1 MADRIGRLLG
11 NVFAG
16 PDQDPVAVASPP
28 ATNGNGKRAP
38 SPTEAKGVITP
49 PRADFIG
56 PNGTANLIYVDGLSP
71 SDVDTVSRRTAFAAA
86 VYAYAAMSYRAEKV
100 SEPPLMVVEE
110 DDDGNEEWLTDHP
123 LADLL
128 EEPSPDFDMGE
139 ILYQTR
145 LYRDATGAALWVLNE
160 NLGGQPGMI
169 TVFDGDSIRV
179 KPATVDGMRRLYG
192 RFEVRTVDG
201 EWREYGPD
209 EVVYFREAQGVA
221 PLHVALSVLN
231 LGKRAEA
238 TVQDILRN
246 ALFPS
251 IVVQA
256 HPEWSPDDD
265 DFEKWQNDLRLHAER
280 GKKGGPLGLQGGG
293 TATVVSQNLKN
304 LMPDEI
310 LDRVE
315 AMVSQ
320 AFRVPPIVLHA
331 KVGLEN
337 SPWSQMA
344 DARRMTYEDLIEPLW
359 RRDEKAITRQLL
371 RVVDPAP
378 NRYIRFDTSNVRALQ
393 IDRNQNSEIVERTA
407 DIGTLNERR
416 ALMGWEPRDG
426 EEGDEI
432 VGLRSPEPFR
442 VDLGDGKALDVKAV
456 GRGSRPESKR
466 DLAWLRFDFATKAQ
480 EPIWRR
486 AAAKQLAEDAAV
498 IGTLAVEHL
507 KEAKAADPD
516 SARSFLEVLGE
527 YLTGPARKA
536 WEAVIGPLIES
547 TGEAAVKEVATELGI
562 SFEVLQPGLLEYTAK
577 EAAWL
582 VTQVTDTT
590 KASVRAALEAGIEA
604 GESVPDIAKRIRES
618 DAAFGKARSELI
630 ARTETTRVTNGAQ
643 RDSLSDYAATEA
655 ATVTKSWLTARDA
668 RVRDHHAALDGEK
681 VGIDETFSDGSEA
694 PHEPNC
700 RCTLLYD
707 LED

>member
-11 NVFAG
+11 NVFA
-16 PDQDPVAVASPP
+16 DPFGASGAVASPP
-28 ATNGNGKRAP
+28 LPNGNGKHTPAP
-38 SPTEAKGVITP
+38 VESKGVITP
-49 PRADFIG
+49 PTAEFVG
-56 PNGTANLIYVDGLSP
+56 PNGTARLIYVGGHAP
-71 SDVDTVSRRTAFAAA
+71 SDTERVNAQTAYAAA
-86 VYAYAAMSYRAEKV
+86 VYAYAAMQYRAEKV

-110 DDDGNEEWLTDHP
+110 DDEGTEEWLPDHP
-123 LADLL
+123 LAEILDD
-128 EEPSPDFDMGE
+128 PSPDHDMGE
-139 ILYQTR
+139 LLYLTR
-145 LYRDATGAALWVLNE
+145 LYRDATGGALWVLNE
-160 NLGGQPGMI
+160 NMAGQPGMI
-169 TVFDGDSIRV
+169 TVFDADSFTV
-179 KPATVDGMRRLYG
+179 KPALVDGTRRLYG
-192 RFEVRTVDG
+192 RFEVQTRDG
-201 EWREYGPD
+201 QRDYGPD
-209 EVVYFREAQGVA
+209 EVVYFREPKGVA
-221 PLHVALSVLN
+221 PLHVALSMLN

-256 HPEWSPDDD
+256 HPEWSPTDEE
-265 DFEKWQNDLRLHAER
+265 FERWQLDLTRHAER
-280 GKKGGPLGLQGGG
+280 GKKGGPMGLQGGG
-293 TATVVSQNLKN
+293 SATVVSQNLKN

-315 AMVSQ
+315 ATVAA
-320 AFRVPPIVLHA
+320 AFRIPAIVLHF

-344 DARRMTYEDLIEPLW
+344 EARRMTYEDTIEPLW
-359 RRDEKAITRQLL
+359 RRDEKALTRQLL
-371 RVVDPAP
+371 RIVDPTP
-378 NRYIRFDTSNVRALQ
+378 NRYIRFDTSDVRALQ
-393 IDRNQNSEIVERTA
+393 IDRAQNSEIAERTA

-416 ALMGWEPRDG
+416 ALLGWEPRDG
-426 EEGDEI
+426 DEGDAI
-432 VGLRSPEPFR
+432 VPRQTAPMFEPPKSEEK
-442 VDLGDGKALDVKAV
+442 GV
-456 GRGSRPESKR
+456 GRGSRAESKR
-466 DLAWLRFDFATKAQ
+466 DLAWLRFDFASKAQ

-486 AAAKQLAEDAAV
+486 AAEKQLAEDAAV
-498 IGTLAVEHL
+498 IGALAVEHL

-516 SARSFLEVLGE
+516 SARTFLEAVE
-527 YLTGPARKA
+527 AHLTGPARKA
-536 WEAVIGPLIES
+536 WRALVGPLIEA
-547 TGEAAVKEVATELGI
+547 TGEAAVKEIAASLGI
-562 SFEVLQPGLLEYTAK
+562 SFDVLQPGLLDYTER

-590 KASVRAALEAGIEA
+590 KANVRAALEAGIEA

-643 RDSLSDYAATEA
+643 RDSLSAYAAAEG
-655 ATVTKSWLTARDA
+655 ATVTKSWLTARDG

-681 VGIDETFSDGSEA
+681 VGVDETFSDGSEA

-700 RCTLLYD
+700 RCTLLYA